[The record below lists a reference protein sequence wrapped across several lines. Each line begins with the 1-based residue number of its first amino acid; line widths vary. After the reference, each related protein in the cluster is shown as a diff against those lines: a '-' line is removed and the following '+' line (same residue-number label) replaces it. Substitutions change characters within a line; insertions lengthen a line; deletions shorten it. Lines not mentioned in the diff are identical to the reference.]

1 MSVASF
7 LVLVPWLS
15 LAAGPFSQGAPF
27 HDADGPPPA
36 AVVRADAGPAA
47 GAAAGPAA
55 AQAPDLPPTGED
67 AAERLRSSPRHGEW
81 VMIPAGSRD
90 SVRAWVVYPEV
101 SEPAPVVVV
110 IHEIFGLTPWIR
122 AVTDQ
127 LAAEGF
133 IAVAPDLLTGK
144 DVERDEIG
152 HPERESAVRAI
163 RALEAGEVHRRL
175 RAVSRWGTD
184 LPAATDRYGVV
195 GFCWGGSTSFA
206 HATRDPDLDAAVVY
220 YGSSPQAAALRNVR
234 APVLGLYGG
243 DDERVNST
251 IPRADSVLS
260 SLGRTY
266 QVHLYD
272 GAGHGFLRQQG
283 GRDGANR
290 SATEAAW
297 PETLRWFRSHLQE

>member
-1 MSVASF
+1 MSVASL

-15 LAAGPFSQGAPF
+15 LTAAPLPSGESHHHA
-27 HDADGPPPA
+27 ADPPA
-36 AVVRADAGPAA
+36 EAA
-47 GAAAGPAA
+47 GAAAQAPELPPSGQEA
-55 AQAPDLPPTGED
+55 AQ
-67 AAERLRSSPRHGEW
+67 RLQSSPRHGEW
-81 VMIPAGSRD
+81 IMIPAGGRD

-101 SEPAPVVVV
+101 REPAPVVVV

-163 RALEAGEVHRRL
+163 RALEPGEVHRRL
-175 RAVSRWGTD
+175 QAVSRWGTD

-206 HATRDPDLDAAVVY
+206 HATRDPELDAAVVF
-220 YGSSPQAAALRNVR
+220 YGSSPEAAALHDVR

-251 IPRADSVLS
+251 VPRADSVLS
-260 SLGRTY
+260 ALGRTY
-266 QVHLYD
+266 ETRTYD
-272 GAGHGFLRQQG
+272 GAGHGFLRQQE

-290 SATEAAW
+290 AATQEAW
-297 PETLRWFRSHLQE
+297 PETIRWFRTHLEE